1 MKIVHIGTA
10 DSSGGAARAAFE
22 LHKAL
27 LRLGHESRMLV
38 GQQFEDRTEINRIGF
53 SRSMAGRLLN
63 RLVLEVETRT
73 GLQYLIQPKRR
84 AFLSHRF
91 VLDADIIHLHNLH
104 GNFFSHRILPQLAV
118 LAPLV
123 WTLHDTW
130 PLTGHCSYNYD
141 CDRWRTGCGS
151 CPNLDEYP
159 SLGVDTTAFLWRVK
173 RQVYARADL
182 RVAAPSKWLAA
193 MARESPLLSGSE
205 VHHIPYGVDTDA
217 WRPMDPRLGREVL
230 GIPNDAQVM
239 MVIALPGAKRKGLDY
254 LAGALER
261 LGEDVALWIL
271 IVGGR
276 GVLRGIPGRF
286 PVKEVGYVESAEFM
300 NLCYAS
306 ADLYVLPTLADNLP
320 LTLLE
325 SLAAGTPAVA
335 FDIGGVPDAV
345 RHMETGYLARYRD
358 PEDLAGGIRSLLVA
372 QGTRSEM
379 RRRCREVAVRE
390 YASGVQVNRY
400 LEVYELAVKARR
412 RASEATPGKLA

>member
-22 LHKAL
+22 LHNAL

-38 GQQFEDRTEINRIGF
+38 GQQFETRPEINRIGF

-84 AFLSHRF
+84 DFLSHRF
-91 VLDADIIHLHNLH
+91 VRDADVIHLHNLH
-104 GNFFSHRILPQLAV
+104 GNFFSHTILPRLSV

-123 WTLHDTW
+123 WTLHDAW
-130 PLTGHCSYNYD
+130 SLTGHCSYSYD
-141 CDRWRTGCGS
+141 CDRWRTGCGK
-151 CPNLDEYP
+151 CPDLDEYP
-159 SLGVDTTAFLWRVK
+159 RIGVDTTAFLWRVK
-173 RQVYARADL
+173 RRVYARSDIRL
-182 RVAAPSKWLAA
+182 AAPSKWLAA
-193 MARESPLLSGSE
+193 MARESPLFSGSE
-205 VHHIPYGVDTDA
+205 VHHIPYGVNTGA
-217 WRPMDPRLGREVL
+217 WRPMDQRLGREVL
-230 GIPNDAQVM
+230 GIPHGAQVV

-254 LAGALER
+254 LASALGR
-261 LGEDVALWIL
+261 LGEDVSPWIL
-271 IVGGR
+271 AVGGR
-276 GVLRGIPGRF
+276 GVLRGIPARF
-286 PVKEVGYVESAEFM
+286 PVKEVGYVESPEFM

-335 FDIGGVPDAV
+335 FDIGGVPDV
-345 RHMETGYLARYRD
+345 IRHEETGYLARYRD
-358 PEDLAGGIRSLLVA
+358 PEDLARGIHSVLAGEAMRL
-372 QGTRSEM
+372 QM

-390 YASGVQVNRY
+390 YASEVQVNRY
-400 LEVYELAVKARR
+400 LEVFELAVKARR
-412 RASEATPGKLA
+412 RASEAGPGRLS